1 MKKTFVALAVT
12 SLATSASAVTLYEA
26 EGTKIDL
33 DGSIRLVIEQS
44 KNTNGA
50 YYGAIKKS
58 NHTDKK
64 DKEHAIRNAGSRIGL
79 SAQHEFNDGFYAL
92 GRLELHADKNTGKDQ
107 FGDIY
112 VKRGFVGF
120 GKKEF
125 GQITFGRQTTLADD
139 QGQTTDYEYGFV
151 PSYIKTEGN
160 RVIRYDYKAIE
171 GLVLSANII
180 WVTRILTAVITKPR
194 KLNNIELSSEFR
206 NAFAVGL
213 TYETKIADNTLNIDA
228 GFGRSNYQSAMGE
241 KQMNHHQ
248 DGYEAAVGYQIDKLK
263 LVSDFGYAR
272 DGADT
277 LKAYYFAPGI
287 QYQITPVSK
296 VYGNYL
302 YERVKFNKEDVK
314 NTSLFSMSSKSTSLN
329 QKSHGFLLG
338 ADYQLHKHV
347 LVFLEGKVVNK
358 KYDDVVMQS
367 EHRNTLFEKESYSFN
382 AKNVDKVIG
391 VGMRVFW

>member
-180 WVTRILTAVITKPR
+180 WVTRIL
-194 KLNNIELSSEFR
+194 KLR
-206 NAFAVGL
+206 
-213 TYETKIADNTLNIDA
+213 
-228 GFGRSNYQSAMGE
+228 
-241 KQMNHHQ
+241 
-248 DGYEAAVGYQIDKLK
+248 
-263 LVSDFGYAR
+263 
-272 DGADT
+272 
-277 LKAYYFAPGI
+277 
-287 QYQITPVSK
+287 
-296 VYGNYL
+296 
-302 YERVKFNKEDVK
+302 
-314 NTSLFSMSSKSTSLN
+314 
-329 QKSHGFLLG
+329 
-338 ADYQLHKHV
+338 
-347 LVFLEGKVVNK
+347 
-358 KYDDVVMQS
+358 
-367 EHRNTLFEKESYSFN
+367 
-382 AKNVDKVIG
+382 
-391 VGMRVFW
+391 